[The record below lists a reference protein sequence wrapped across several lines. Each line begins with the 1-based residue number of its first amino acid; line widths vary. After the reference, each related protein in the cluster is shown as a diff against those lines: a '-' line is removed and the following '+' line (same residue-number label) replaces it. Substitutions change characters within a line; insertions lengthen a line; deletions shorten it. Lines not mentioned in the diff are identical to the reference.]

1 MWTKFTHM
9 ITMALKKYYN
19 KIMTKIKQLPE
30 EVYNNNNKCTSLREA
45 TKEELLELLVSHMQ
59 GACLDKIF

>member
-1 MWTKFTHM
+1 
-9 ITMALKKYYN
+9 
-19 KIMTKIKQLPE
+19 MTKIKQLPK
-30 EVYNNNNKCTSLREA
+30 EVCNNNKYTCPREV